1 MANRAALIRKADAAR
16 LLKAARESG
25 YKRARV
31 IAHPDGRVEIVVPQ
45 PPGGRPRRTTGPGGW
60 RWGKSSSSC
69 TASWRLRR

>member
-31 IAHPDGRVEIVVPQ
+31 IAHPDGKIEVIADDVAAD
-45 PPGGRPRRTTGPGGW
+45 
-60 RWGKSSSSC
+60 S
-69 TASWRLRR
+69 TAPSTDWDEVLH

>member
-31 IAHPDGRVEIVVPQ
+31 IAHPDGRVEIIADDAKED
-45 PPGGRPRRTTGPGGW
+45 T
-60 RWGKSSSSC
+60 
-69 TASWRLRR
+69 RLRPSEWDEVLP